1 MAQPLPSHPPAFID
15 PELGLLAG
23 SSSSRELDIVEIS
36 QSAWIAGQSKRERNP
51 VILHEVIELDGEDDT
66 DGVMIIGESTSDYKN
81 KQPVGYDKSWQKQV
95 KDPLSANPVI
105 PSANIGSSQ
114 SLKGHLIYLDDD
126 EYDYGEVDCDD
137 YDYYYDYGA
146 DTSGK
151 DSNLVSA
158 AKFHDIDLPTGVEA
172 PEPWFKKPAAEEPK
186 KNKKIIVEDEI
197 DVNYKSFKQFDTVRE
212 HSDHYFSRPELLKTV
227 PTVKK
232 INPSKDWAKRIL
244 HEWKVLEK
252 DLPDTIYVRVYED
265 RMDIMRAVIIGAAGT
280 PYHDGLFFFDV
291 YFPPQYPQVPPIL
304 HYHSGGLRLN
314 PNLYDCGKV
323 CLSLLNTWSGTGCER
338 WNPSNST
345 MLQVLVS
352 IQALVLNAKPY
363 FNEPGYAPTANTEY
377 GEQKSLTYNEDTF
390 LLSCTTMLYS
400 LRKLPMH
407 FGDFV
412 VGHFRIRGRT
422 ILAAC
427 KAYMDGAQ
435 VGCVVGEGVQDV
447 DDVGYKSCSATFKA
461 SLKRIFEDLLM
472 EFTVKGADC
481 DEFLAQKVEDGMGK
495 RADTTLRL

>member
-1 MAQPLPSHPPAFID
+1 MNEHFLLFAGGSLLIVAVGIGLHGTAVAVAPSCLHRPRVSPPSSLIASFSCLLTICRFRCR
-15 PELGLLAG
+15 LGLLAG

-232 INPSKDWAKRIL
+232 IN
-244 HEWKVLEK
+244 
-252 DLPDTIYVRVYED
+252 
-265 RMDIMRAVIIGAAGT
+265 
-280 PYHDGLFFFDV
+280 
-291 YFPPQYPQVPPIL
+291 
-304 HYHSGGLRLN
+304 
-314 PNLYDCGKV
+314 
-323 CLSLLNTWSGTGCER
+323 
-338 WNPSNST
+338 
-345 MLQVLVS
+345 
-352 IQALVLNAKPY
+352 
-363 FNEPGYAPTANTEY
+363 
-377 GEQKSLTYNEDTF
+377 
-390 LLSCTTMLYS
+390 
-400 LRKLPMH
+400 
-407 FGDFV
+407 
-412 VGHFRIRGRT
+412 
-422 ILAAC
+422 
-427 KAYMDGAQ
+427 
-435 VGCVVGEGVQDV
+435 
-447 DDVGYKSCSATFKA
+447 
-461 SLKRIFEDLLM
+461 
-472 EFTVKGADC
+472 
-481 DEFLAQKVEDGMGK
+481 
-495 RADTTLRL
+495 

>member
-1 MAQPLPSHPPAFID
+1 MEQPLPSHPPVCID

-23 SSSSRELDIVEIS
+23 SSANQDPDIVELS
-36 QSAWIAGQSKRERNP
+36 QSAAWTAGQSKRERNL
-51 VILHEVIELDGEDDT
+51 VIPHEVIELDGEDDT
-66 DGVMIIGESTSDYKN
+66 DGVMIIGESTSVYKD
-81 KQPVGYDKSWQKQV
+81 KQPVGYDNSWQKQI
-95 KDPLSANPVI
+95 KDPLSANPAI
-105 PSANIGSSQ
+105 SSANIGSSQ
-114 SLKGHLIYLDDD
+114 SFEGDLYYLDDY
-126 EYDYGEVDCDD
+126 EYDYEEDDC
-137 YDYYYDYGA
+137 DYYYDYGA
-146 DTSGK
+146 DMSVM
-151 DSNLVSA
+151 DSNLVLA
-158 AKFHDIDLPTGVEA
+158 AKFDGIDLPTGVEA
-172 PEPWFKKPAAEEPK
+172 PEPWFKNPAAEEPK

-227 PTVKK
+227 PTVMK
-232 INPSKDWAKRIL
+232 INPSKDWAKRIQ

-252 DLPDTIYVRVYED
+252 DLPETIYVRVYED
-265 RMDIMRAVIIGAAGT
+265 RMDILRSVIIGAAGT

-291 YFPPQYPQVPPIL
+291 YFPPQYPQVPPIV

-363 FNEPGYAPTANTEY
+363 FNEPGYAPTANTQY
-377 GEQKSLTYNEDTF
+377 GEQKSLAYNEDTF
-390 LLSCTTMLYS
+390 LFSCTTMLYS
-400 LRKLPMH
+400 LRKPPMH

-412 VGHFRIRGRT
+412 AGHFRNRGRT
-422 ILAAC
+422 ILVSC

-447 DDVGYKSCSATFKA
+447 DEGDKSCSATFKA
-461 SLKRIFEDLLM
+461 SLKKLFEDLLM

-481 DEFLAQKVEDGMGK
+481 DEFLAQKVEDGMSK
-495 RADTTLRL
+495 RANTTLRL